1 MRMLPLLLLSGLMA
15 GADVPALLADHD
27 KAVAALDAKLAKAL
41 IAAVK
46 TAKDPEKPDLYR
58 LILKYDPGNEAAQ
71 QFVSAAGV
79 GDKTDLLGGTI
90 ETISQVNA
98 QLVVSGYKANKVAGK
113 DWTGFP
119 GKEFKLDNA
128 NADGAK
134 TGVKVKKGRV
144 YLFAPNPDDKF
155 QVGIGGMPMTFH
167 MGDVF
172 EGAIMASI
180 LDPAGLSLQTLLV
193 NTGITLTAAGD
204 GEIVLKMRRSYPVSG
219 SITVKVLEVIP

>member
-1 MRMLPLLLLSGLMA
+1 MRYLPLLLVSSIMA
-15 GADVPALLADHD
+15 GADVPSLIAEHD

-46 TAKDPEKPDLYR
+46 TAKDPDKPELYK

-90 ETISQVNA
+90 ETITQVNA
-98 QLVVSGYKANKVAGK
+98 QLVVNGYKANKVTGK
-113 DWTGFP
+113 DWAGFP
-119 GKEFKLDNA
+119 GKEFKLDNG

-134 TGVKVKKGRV
+134 TGMKVRKGKV

-155 QVGIGGMPMTFH
+155 QVGIGAMPMAFH

-172 EGAIMASI
+172 EGAIGVSV
-180 LDPAGLSLQTLLV
+180 LDPAGLSLQTQFI
-193 NTGITLTAAGD
+193 NAGITLTAAGD
-204 GEIVLKMRRSYPVSG
+204 AEIVLKMRRSYPVSG
-219 SITVKVLEVIP
+219 SVTVKVLEVIP